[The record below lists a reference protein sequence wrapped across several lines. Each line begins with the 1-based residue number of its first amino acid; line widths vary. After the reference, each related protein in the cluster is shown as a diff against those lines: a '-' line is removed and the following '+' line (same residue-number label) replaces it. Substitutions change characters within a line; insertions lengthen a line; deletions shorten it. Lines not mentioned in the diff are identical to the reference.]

1 MKKEGTP
8 TMGGVAFIVA
18 VFVSFFVIISFEG
31 VENTAFLPIFNLLFF
46 AFLNAIIGFID
57 DFLKVRKKQNKGL
70 RALSKFSLQ
79 SASAISFLVLME
91 KTVELTT
98 VLKIPFTNIGFDIG
112 FFYYIFAYFLL
123 CGFVNAVNLT
133 DGLDGLASCVM
144 LPFAVMISVLGLIF
158 FDNLLF
164 VFVGALLLG
173 IISAFLIFN
182 RYPAKI
188 FMGDTGSLFL
198 GGILA
203 GFSLCTENALTVV
216 LFGFVYLCEAI
227 SVIIQVGYFKI
238 SKGKRIF
245 KMAPLH
251 HHFEKSGWSE
261 NKIVIIFTLVNT
273 FTCILAFLD
282 MVL

>member
-1 MKKEGTP
+1 
-8 TMGGVAFIVA
+8 
-18 VFVSFFVIISFEG
+18 
-31 VENTAFLPIFNLLFF
+31 
-46 AFLNAIIGFID
+46 
-57 DFLKVRKKQNKGL
+57 
-70 RALSKFSLQ
+70 
-79 SASAISFLVLME
+79 
-91 KTVELTT
+91 
-98 VLKIPFTNIGFDIG
+98 
-112 FFYYIFAYFLL
+112 
-123 CGFVNAVNLT
+123 
-133 DGLDGLASCVM
+133 
-144 LPFAVMISVLGLIF
+144 
-158 FDNLLF
+158 
-164 VFVGALLLG
+164 
-173 IISAFLIFN
+173 
-182 RYPAKI
+182 
-188 FMGDTGSLFL
+188 MGDTGSLFL

-273 FTCILAFLD
+273 ITCILAFLD